1 MESVVDGSS
10 QSRHQSENDRL
21 NIQHAIIKSIMGGK
35 LLMAPVNLER
45 PNLRILDSGTAQAN
59 WLLDLAGL
67 VPSTAQLTGTDIAP
81 EQFPLPSQRPPNM
94 TLQKQSIFDPWNEA
108 MLGSFDVVH
117 QRFVLAACQSDEHGR
132 RAVANLLALT
142 KPGGWIELHEGNM
155 LAIQEGE
162 AHSAMMRFRDIAVA
176 AWVSIGQVPNPGPR
190 LTDWMRDAGVVDM
203 YEEVQTIG
211 LGAAARNQQEAEWST
226 ELCLNML
233 QTIKRMT
240 AGKGAD
246 APSEQEF
253 DTLEVA
259 LRKELQENS
268 EKSEERPEE
277 RPEER
282 EGGGTINADQTVDA
296 VATIGSRAGATVIVV
311 RRRDVV
317 QYERIVRFRTCGRV
331 EASVRLS
338 ARDK

>member
-21 NIQHAIIKSIMGGK
+21 NIQHALIKSIMGGK

-45 PNLRILDSGTAQAN
+45 PDLRILDSGTAQAN
-59 WLLDLAGL
+59 WLLDLAAL

-81 EQFPLPSQRPPNM
+81 EQFPLPSQRPLNM
-94 TLQKQSIFDPWNEA
+94 TLQKQSIFDPWNET

-176 AWVSIGQVPNPGPR
+176 AWVSIGQVPDPGPR

-203 YEEVQTIG
+203 HEEVQTIE

-233 QTIKRMT
+233 RTIKRMT

-246 APSEQEF
+246 APSEQDF

-259 LRKELQENS
+259 LRKELQEVGNQWYYYLAY
-268 EKSEERPEE
+268 
-277 RPEER
+277 
-282 EGGGTINADQTVDA
+282 G
-296 VATIGSRAGATVIVV
+296 
-311 RRRDVV
+311 RRR
-317 QYERIVRFRTCGRV
+317 T
-331 EASVRLS
+331 
-338 ARDK
+338 